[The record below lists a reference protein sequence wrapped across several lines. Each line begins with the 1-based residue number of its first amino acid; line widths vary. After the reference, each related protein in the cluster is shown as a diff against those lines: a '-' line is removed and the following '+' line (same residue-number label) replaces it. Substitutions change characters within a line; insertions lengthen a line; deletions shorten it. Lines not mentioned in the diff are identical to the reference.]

1 MNEKY
6 VVCLNCGKVT
16 PQREFCTYCHSPLI
30 GAFEP
35 PEPNEDGIY
44 IGDTEK
50 GPFKLPLWC
59 LAYHVAVYGV
69 TGTGKT
75 RFAMN
80 LAIQAENA
88 GLNLRILD
96 VEGEWKKIIPYL
108 KKETL
113 YYDVE
118 KDMKVNPFDLK
129 DVGLVRRLLKETIF
143 KSVELEYQDLSPQM
157 NFLLDKCILVSH
169 SIPELIENVIA
180 YRPKV
185 PFRIPNIEATRM
197 ALLSRLN
204 PFKDNPVLRR
214 IFYTFRSNINMES
227 IGDRNIIIDLHSL
240 DKRVVYKDEVRL
252 IYNFITIAY
261 LREALSRK
269 ETNEVKNVFIADEA
283 QLLVPKILKKAT
295 VTDTWATTDFATRLR
310 KRGESFVIITQS
322 PSNIEDDI
330 RRNTQNI
337 FVFRLQDPKDIKAV
351 IGMLGF
357 VHVDELSYFFSILT
371 RLEKRKALFK
381 SSLTN
386 KPLVIRTTELK
397 V

>member
-1 MNEKY
+1 
-6 VVCLNCGKVT
+6 
-16 PQREFCTYCHSPLI
+16 
-30 GAFEP
+30 
-35 PEPNEDGIY
+35 
-44 IGDTEK
+44 
-50 GPFKLPLWC
+50 
-59 LAYHVAVYGV
+59 
-69 TGTGKT
+69 
-75 RFAMN
+75 MN

-96 VEGEWKKIIPYL
+96 VEGEWKKIIPCL

-113 YYDVE
+113 YYDIE
-118 KDMKVNPFDLK
+118 RDMKVNPFDLN

-169 SIPELIENVIA
+169 SIPELIENVIT

-204 PFKDNPVLRR
+204 PFKDNPALRR

-386 KPLVIRTTELK
+386 KPLMIRTTELK